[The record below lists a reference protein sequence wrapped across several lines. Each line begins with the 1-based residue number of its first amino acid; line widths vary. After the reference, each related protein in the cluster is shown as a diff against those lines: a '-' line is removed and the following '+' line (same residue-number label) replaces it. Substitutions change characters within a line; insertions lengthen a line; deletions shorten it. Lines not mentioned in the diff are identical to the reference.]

1 MHLLKRFY
9 RYVHNFFKSTPIIK
23 HYVQEQDAEA
33 IKRYLDDE
41 DNRIY
46 EKPGQEGVYSV
57 TTILDK
63 KNDDG
68 KENALKYWRKN
79 NNGQGDNADWED
91 LLHYKTNRGTL
102 AHYAAF
108 NRFDHAFE
116 HGDSMWTE
124 DEAESQA
131 EIDSK
136 HGDQDYL
143 YSVMND
149 KDWINSREAFDDYR
163 EREDTTIQDVL
174 TQDIRYVQ
182 EEFDK
187 ICREKNIKASNV
199 VEVEAMFA
207 RPPNA
212 EHEGFGGQADLMY
225 IDEETGEHV
234 VADLKTSKRIYD
246 KHKIQAAAYG
256 QAAKEDP
263 ELNGDYIDRC
273 EIIRICPDTKESEV
287 YVVDNH
293 RELWDEFAEL
303 TRKTYRG

>member
-57 TTILDK
+57 TTILGK

-108 NRFDHAFE
+108 NRFDHAFQ

-131 EIDSK
+131 EIDGK

-149 KDWINSREAFDDYR
+149 KDWINSREAYNDYLT
-163 EREDTTIQDVL
+163 REDTTIQDVL
-174 TQDIRYVQ
+174 TQDLNYVQ
-182 EEFDK
+182 EEFDR

-207 RPPNA
+207 RPPGE
-212 EHEGFGGQADLMY
+212 EHNGFGGQADLMY
-225 IDEETGEHV
+225 VDDETGEHV

-246 KHKIQAAAYG
+246 KHKYQAAAYA

-263 ELNGDYIDRC
+263 ELNGDYVDRC

-287 YVVDNH
+287 YVIEDYKD
-293 RELWDEFAEL
+293 LWEEFASL
-303 TRKTYRG
+303 TYKAAE